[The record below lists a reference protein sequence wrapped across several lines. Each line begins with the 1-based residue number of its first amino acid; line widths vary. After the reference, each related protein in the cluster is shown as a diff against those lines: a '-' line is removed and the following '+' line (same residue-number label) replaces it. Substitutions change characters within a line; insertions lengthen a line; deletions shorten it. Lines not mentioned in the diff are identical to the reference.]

1 MTGLSRIA
9 RRLFPLLLALL
20 GVAWFLGAERQAVER
35 HCYAVDASKRE
46 SFGPIDYIVTGWDW
60 PIHWMKGTL
69 AQAIP
74 CKPGVAGLGES
85 ATRVPKGSMVGNVL
99 EGKDGEVAP
108 GAFSG
113 SLPVSD
119 SSSSALGPEARGLL
133 EKRLRDQQ

>member
-9 RRLFPLLLALL
+9 SRLFPLLLALL
-20 GVAWFLGAERQAVER
+20 GVVWFLGAERQAVER
-35 HCYAVDASKRE
+35 HCYPINASKRE

-60 PIHWMKGTL
+60 PIHWMNGTR

-85 ATRVPKGSMVGNVL
+85 AIRVPRGSMVGNVL

-108 GAFSG
+108 GELSG
-113 SLPVSD
+113 SLPVGD
-119 SSSSALGPEARGLL
+119 PSSSALAPKARELL
-133 EKRLRDQQ
+133 EKRLKDQQ